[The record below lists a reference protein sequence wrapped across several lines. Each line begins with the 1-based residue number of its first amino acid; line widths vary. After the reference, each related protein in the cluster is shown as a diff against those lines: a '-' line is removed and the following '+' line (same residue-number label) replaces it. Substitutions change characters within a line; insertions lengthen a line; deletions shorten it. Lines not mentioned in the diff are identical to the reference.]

1 MSGDELHALVAG
13 FANVAE
19 AYDRGRPTY
28 APPVAEAIAEGI
40 GAVGG
45 LREGFRVLDL
55 GAGTGLLSRALL
67 VIGLDVVAVEPLQGM
82 RQALARAIGPGR
94 VLEGRAEAIPLG
106 DAAVDGA
113 VCGDAFHWFDGAA
126 AAGELHRV
134 VRPGGGVAIVWLSPS
149 LDAEE
154 VPAWWHDV
162 GAELEP
168 LRRAAH
174 HPHLYADRRPTALEE
189 HGGFSTPE
197 HRRVSFVD
205 ITDRDGQLAHFASI
219 SFVGALPAGER
230 EALLDRL
237 GDILDRNGVT
247 EVRRPHVAEL
257 WLTRR
262 LPDPAPA
269 EARPAAAS

>member
-1 MSGDELHALVAG
+1 MTNVIRLCLRGPAAIFDRLQRG
-13 FANVAE
+13 FFPI
-19 AYDRGRPTY
+19 DDTKP
-28 APPVAEAIAEGI
+28 
-40 GAVGG
+40 
-45 LREGFRVLDL
+45 
-55 GAGTGLLSRALL
+55 
-67 VIGLDVVAVEPLQGM
+67 
-82 RQALARAIGPGR
+82 
-94 VLEGRAEAIPLG
+94 
-106 DAAVDGA
+106 
-113 VCGDAFHWFDGAA
+113 
-126 AAGELHRV
+126 
-134 VRPGGGVAIVWLSPS
+134 
-149 LDAEE
+149 
-154 VPAWWHDV
+154 
-162 GAELEP
+162 
-168 LRRAAH
+168 
-174 HPHLYADRRPTALEE
+174 
-189 HGGFSTPE
+189 PE